1 MVIAVDSISFQ
12 LPITQLPISVAA
24 EIAQIGVAGAGV
36 GRVRTLHAA
45 PRRLARLHVVA
56 PMLVLLLLVATFV
69 IERGRILT
77 GNARQREQ
85 VRHNLS

>member
-24 EIAQIGVAGAGV
+24 ESAQIGVAGAGV

-45 PRRLARLHVVA
+45 PRRLARLRVA
-56 PMLVLLLLVATFV
+56 PMLVLLLLVATLV